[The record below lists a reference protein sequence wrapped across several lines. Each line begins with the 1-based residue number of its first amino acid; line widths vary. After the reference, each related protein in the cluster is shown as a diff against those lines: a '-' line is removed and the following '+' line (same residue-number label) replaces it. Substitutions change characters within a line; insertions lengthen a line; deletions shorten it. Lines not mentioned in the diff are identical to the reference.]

1 MDFLKKLLDRFL
13 IFGEVK
19 FAFEKRAKIFEHCP
33 NTHDNYLRLFRT
45 PLELS
50 RKSIDNF
57 SKTALE
63 FEEIL
68 EENMKKF
75 LYIIAAVLAFTSLY
89 GCGNNSTSETE
100 KAKETVDSF
109 FAALKDADFKTAADY
124 VSSEEQ
130 EQMRNTEWH
139 DDFEREF
146 METYLSK
153 ISSKYISGEIEKD
166 KTEGSLMYEFKSM
179 DMGEYVNKVGLNN
192 PLIEGGAPKI
202 KDVDV
207 DGIHM
212 VELEKSVFLKKEGD
226 KWLIANVNE
235 VMNAI
240 MEFKAGE

>member
-1 MDFLKKLLDRFL
+1 M
-13 IFGEVK
+13 
-19 FAFEKRAKIFEHCP
+19 KRI
-33 NTHDNYLRLFRT
+33 
-45 PLELS
+45 
-50 RKSIDNF
+50 
-57 SKTALE
+57 
-63 FEEIL
+63 
-68 EENMKKF
+68 

-89 GCGNNSTSETE
+89 GCGNNSSSETE

-109 FAALKDADFKTAADY
+109 FAALKDADFKTAADF

-130 EQMRNTEWH
+130 ESMRNTEWQ

-166 KTEGSLMYEFKSM
+166 KTEGSLMYKFKSI
-179 DMGEYVNKVGLNN
+179 DMGDYINKVGLNN
-192 PLIEGGAPKI
+192 PTLEGGAPKI
-202 KDVDV
+202 KDVDI

>member
-1 MDFLKKLLDRFL
+1 M
-13 IFGEVK
+13 
-19 FAFEKRAKIFEHCP
+19 KRI
-33 NTHDNYLRLFRT
+33 
-45 PLELS
+45 
-50 RKSIDNF
+50 
-57 SKTALE
+57 
-63 FEEIL
+63 
-68 EENMKKF
+68 

-89 GCGNNSTSETE
+89 GCKSKTSSETE

-109 FAALKDADFKTAADY
+109 FAALKDADFKTAADF
-124 VSSEEQ
+124 VSGEEQ

-179 DMGEYVNKVGLNN
+179 NMGEYVNKVGLNN
-192 PLIEGGAPKI
+192 PMLEGGAPQI

-207 DGIHM
+207 DGINM

-226 KWLIANVNE
+226 KWLIANVND
-235 VMNAI
+235 VMNEI
-240 MEFKAGE
+240 MEFNAE